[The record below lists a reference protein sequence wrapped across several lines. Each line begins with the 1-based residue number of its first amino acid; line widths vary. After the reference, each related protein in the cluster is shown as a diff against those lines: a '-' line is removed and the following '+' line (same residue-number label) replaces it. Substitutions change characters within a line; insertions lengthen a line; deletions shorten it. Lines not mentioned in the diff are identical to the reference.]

1 MPKWSIEH
9 KTQMNLVLTF
19 EVKKPVETVFEN
31 LTDMQK
37 FVSFHPIIDKIEPIS
52 GNNYLV
58 HETLR
63 FGMIPVKFKYT
74 VTINSNRAEKIVE
87 MQATVMKFTK
97 IGMLFI
103 LKSEENSTRISET
116 IDFKSP
122 FPVKRI
128 MSQIFK
134 KQHTTLFANMNL

>member
-1 MPKWSIEH
+1 MSL
-9 KTQMNLVLTF
+9 NLEFKVN
-19 EVKKPVETVFEN
+19 KPLNTVFEN
-31 LTDMQK
+31 LIDMDK
-37 FVSFHPIIDKIEPIS
+37 YVSFHPIIDKIEPLS
-52 GNNYLV
+52 NNNYLV

-63 FGMIPVKFKYT
+63 IGMIPVKFKYP

-87 MQATVMKFTK
+87 MKATVMKFTK
-97 IGMLFI
+97 IEMLFV
-103 LKSEENSTRISET
+103 LKSEENSTHISET